1 GMLHLYLECAPLG
14 ASELQKLEQAGV
26 RIERIEMA
34 RGRVQA
40 RVDPSALETLA
51 GFWWVRAIRTVD
63 RAVVRAGSVTTEGDA
78 ASRAD
83 ALRAQ
88 GLDGTG
94 VVVGVISDG
103 IDSVADAQATNDLP
117 DVQVPSDVR
126 CHRGSGDEG
135 TALLEIVHDVAPG
148 AKLLFSGP
156 ATSLDMID
164 SVECLVDA
172 GANVIVDDLGF
183 FGEPYFEDG
192 PVAEA
197 VGAAV
202 AAGVS
207 YHSSAGNEAQQHLEE
222 DFFPSAGPNDRV
234 HDFAAGG
241 GDPFDGV
248 IVPAGGTLTC
258 ILQWNDPFGG
268 AADDYDMAIFDAD
281 LNLVTFSVDTQ
292 NGTQDPIE

>member
-1 GMLHLYLECAPLG
+1 MRTQLSVFSNALLCTPDGSAVHPAGQAAATDPVPGQLRDIRAARASNPKQGKSSSRLLPPPTVGPLVGGLVAAPPPLGADGTLPVYLECAPLG

-26 RIERIEMA
+26 RIERIETA

-83 ALRAQ
+83 ALRTQ

-103 IDSVADAQATNDLP
+103 IDSVRDAQATNDLP
-117 DVQVPSDVR
+117 DVQVPNDLR
-126 CHRGSGDEG
+126 CQKGAGNEG

-156 ATSLDMID
+156 ASSLDMID
-164 SVECLVDA
+164 SVGCLVDA
-172 GANVIVDDLGF
+172 GR
-183 FGEPYFEDG
+183 
-192 PVAEA
+192 
-197 VGAAV
+197 
-202 AAGVS
+202 S
-207 YHSSAGNEAQQHLEE
+207 EE
-222 DFFPSAGPNDRV
+222 
-234 HDFAAGG
+234 H
-241 GDPFDGV
+241 
-248 IVPAGGTLTC
+248 
-258 ILQWNDPFGG
+258 
-268 AADDYDMAIFDAD
+268 
-281 LNLVTFSVDTQ
+281 
-292 NGTQDPIE
+292 

>member
-1 GMLHLYLECAPLG
+1 MRLQLTVFSIALSCATVAWPAQPTGQPAALGRVLGQLHDSRAARASNPKQGKISPRLLPPATLGPVVGGLVAAPPPLGADGTLHVYLECAPLG

-103 IDSVADAQATNDLP
+103 IDSVTDAQATNDLP
-117 DVQVPSDVR
+117 DVQVPNDLR
-126 CHRGSGDEG
+126 CQKGAGNEG

-156 ATSLDMID
+156 ASSLDMID
-164 SVECLVDA
+164 SRSE
-172 GANVIVDDLGF
+172 
-183 FGEPYFEDG
+183 ERR
-192 PVAEA
+192 
-197 VGAAV
+197 VGKE
-202 AAGVS
+202 G
-207 YHSSAGNEAQQHLEE
+207 
-222 DFFPSAGPNDRV
+222 RT
-234 HDFAAGG
+234 GG
-241 GDPFDGV
+241 
-248 IVPAGGTLTC
+248 
-258 ILQWNDPFGG
+258 
-268 AADDYDMAIFDAD
+268 
-281 LNLVTFSVDTQ
+281 
-292 NGTQDPIE
+292 